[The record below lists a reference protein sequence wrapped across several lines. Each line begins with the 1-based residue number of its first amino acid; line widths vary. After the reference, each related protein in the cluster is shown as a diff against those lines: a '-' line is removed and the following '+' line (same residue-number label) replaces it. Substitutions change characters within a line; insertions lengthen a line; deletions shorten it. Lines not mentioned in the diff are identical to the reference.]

1 MLRIAYNTTKLQAN
15 DRKNEKQ
22 PATPWSSSAI
32 SIPAPVELREKVGR
46 CGMTWKAQV
55 VEHQPIIVSRSP
67 TINILVHPYG
77 SR

>member
-32 SIPAPVELREKVGR
+32 SIPALVKLEQKS
-46 CGMTWKAQV
+46 QV
-55 VEHQPIIVSRSP
+55 WHDMESP
-67 TINILVHPYG
+67 
-77 SR
+77 R